1 MQEKRFLVLDI
12 ETVMDRNLVGQ
23 VFGISP
29 DADNEA
35 LQERIETRYSSGFLP
50 PPFQK
55 PICIALI
62 DVDYESCRV
71 QNATVMASNDE
82 KALIQQ
88 FWKIVRYRKGT
99 VPVKTVLVHFNGR
112 CFDLPV
118 LFYRSLKHR
127 IPVVS
132 LEDRSRFSFESSH
145 DICDDLSEFGASG
158 KPALDVIAKMLGFPG
173 KTGIDGSQIEEL
185 YGRGDWRTIK
195 DYCMQDTLNTY
206 YIWLTIKLVRNQI
219 DDTRYREAIDNAE
232 GVVSASRTF
241 TDPFFVAK

>member
-29 DADNEA
+29 DADTEL
-35 LQERIETRYSSGFLP
+35 LQEQIRTRYSSGFLP
-50 PPFQK
+50 PPFQR

-62 DVDYESCRV
+62 DVDHESCHV

-82 KALIQQ
+82 KALLQQ
-88 FWKIVRYRKGT
+88 FWKIVKYRKGT

-112 CFDLPV
+112 GFDLPV

-127 IPVVS
+127 VPVVA
-132 LEDRSRFSFESSH
+132 LEERSRFSFESSH

-158 KPALDVIAKMLGFPG
+158 KPSLDVIAKMLGFPG
-173 KTGIDGSQIEEL
+173 KTSVDGSQIEEL
-185 YGRGDWRTIK
+185 YERGDLATIK

-206 YIWLTIKLVRNQI
+206 YIWLTIKLVRSQI
-219 DDTRYREAIDNAE
+219 DETRYREAIDNAE
-232 GVVSASRTF
+232 SIVNASRCY

>member
-1 MQEKRFLVLDI
+1 MQDKRFLVLDI

-29 DADNEA
+29 DADTEL
-35 LQERIETRYSSGFLP
+35 LQEQIKTRYSSGFLP

-62 DVDYESCRV
+62 DVDHESYRV
-71 QNATVMASNDE
+71 HNATVMASNDE
-82 KALIQQ
+82 KSLLQQ

-99 VPVKTVLVHFNGR
+99 VAVKTVLVHFNGR

-127 IPVVS
+127 VPVVAM
-132 LEDRSRFSFESSH
+132 EERSRFSFESSH
-145 DICDDLSEFGASG
+145 DICDDLSEFGATG
-158 KPALDVIAKMLGFPG
+158 KPSLDVISKMLGFPG
-173 KTGIDGSQIEEL
+173 KTDIDGSQIEEF
-185 YGRGDWRTIK
+185 YQRADWQTIK

-219 DDTRYREAIDNAE
+219 DETRYREAIENAE
-232 GVVSASRTF
+232 SIVSASRSF
-241 TDPFFVAK
+241 TDPFFIAK